1 MKNNNFIKTLP
12 RCPVEITLSLIDD
25 KWKILILRELIYG
38 TKRFSQLKK
47 SLGSISSKVLT
58 SNLRSMESSSL
69 LIRQI
74 YPEVPPR
81 VEYTLTE
88 LGYSLKPVLL
98 SMVKWGAEYK
108 RLIEGKLPVRISSGN
123 IILIEKATIN
133 DISKIFQLQQQ
144 LFSSKII
151 YLQELYKSEEELYNN
166 FGKGI
171 YFKAVNENEEVI
183 GSLCASFYPKNR
195 LEIFQLFVGSN
206 FRNEGI
212 AFNLLSELE
221 KFCLCSS
228 YEICIN
234 LDNTVAISFFENRG
248 FIQLNSTKNYIYLK
262 KEGKLSNDIFD
273 S

>member
-1 MKNNNFIKTLP
+1 MKNLP

-25 KWKILILRELIYG
+25 RWKVLILRELMYG
-38 TKRFSQLKK
+38 TKRFSELKK
-47 SLGSISSKVLT
+47 SLKTISSKVLT

-108 RLIEGKLPVRISSGN
+108 RLVEGKLPIRISNGN

-133 DISKIFQLQQQ
+133 DISMIFQLQQQ
-144 LFSSKII
+144 LFSTKVI
-151 YLQELYKSEEELYNN
+151 YLQELYKTQDELYNN
-166 FGKGI
+166 FGKGV
-171 YFKAVNENEEVI
+171 YFKAVNEKEEII
-183 GSLCASFYPKNR
+183 GSLCAYFFSKNR
-195 LEIFQLFVGSN
+195 LEIFLLFVNPN

-212 AFNLLSELE
+212 ALNLLSELE
-221 KFCLCSS
+221 KICLCTS
-228 YEICIN
+228 YEIHIN
-234 LDNTVAISFFENRG
+234 LSNTIAISFFENRG
-248 FIQLNSTKNYIYLK
+248 YIQWNSTQNHICLK
-262 KEGKLSNDIFD
+262 KDGKLSDEISNN
-273 S
+273 